1 MDVSHC
7 DVMPCLHR
15 GFEFTWRY
23 PFSHACLIDRIPG
36 QTNSLKHKV
45 IVLNVL
51 RCIGGMPEQSGS
63 IYVRFISTKSFARPR
78 QAVGPMQTHLGHNIF
93 AHALL
98 VIYITFPKCCCLRNF
113 VLRYQCVEKISTKCL
128 EIFPTHWYLTMKSLR
143 MRLNHDIIHV
153 IHIIMMVTFSPP
165 PPPPPPLPGL
175 VKYRACS

>member
-1 MDVSHC
+1 MCVCDKGGCKIDAIDVSIVRSCH
-7 DVMPCLHR
+7 VYTGGSSLHGGNFQPCL
-15 GFEFTWRY
+15 
-23 PFSHACLIDRIPG
+23 LDRIPG

-98 VIYITFPKCCCLRNF
+98 VIYVTFPKCCCLRNF

-128 EIFPTHWYLTMKSLR
+128 EIFL
-143 MRLNHDIIHV
+143 
-153 IHIIMMVTFSPP
+153 HIGT
-165 PPPPPPLPGL
+165 
-175 VKYRACS
+175 